1 MRYVDTRLHEKAC
14 MCEFCR
20 WEIVKKQYEAGA
32 ISRPEAERRFAAAAE
47 ATTIDRLLDAQ
58 FVAFCTICRGRH
70 SLSDPCSPRAATE
83 ASVSDG
89 SIEPLKAAITELSEK
104 QQNTLFCWMH
114 DTLDCRRFKE

>member
-1 MRYVDTRLHEKAC
+1 MSIPELV
-14 MCEFCR
+14 EFGR
-20 WEIVKKQYEAGA
+20 VRGH
-32 ISRPEAERRFAAAAE
+32 EAECQCWLCSYRLVAKKLRDDA
-47 ATTIDRLLDAQ
+47 TIDRLLDAQ
-58 FVAFCTICRGRH
+58 FMTFCTICRGRH